1 MIDTLSIAEKLRE
14 AGFDENEAILLTRAI
29 EKYATDQISLVED
42 RMNTELARSR
52 EDLANAF
59 KRSDEQFKRSDERF
73 AELTRLSDAKFET
86 GQANMKAEIEKAV
99 RSQTVWI
106 VATMTALVLLVIT
119 LCGLLVTYNI
129 LHK

>member
-1 MIDTLSIAEKLRE
+1 
-14 AGFDENEAILLTRAI
+14 
-29 EKYATDQISLVED
+29 
-42 RMNTELARSR
+42 MNTELARSR

-59 KRSDEQFKRSDERF
+59 KRSDEQFKRSDEQFKRSDERF
-73 AELTRLSDAKFET
+73 AELTAQSNARFDEMIRLSEAKFQV